1 MDFENKIKG
10 WFYPLII
17 SYWFMNYVLY
27 KAANT
32 HLRNSSP
39 AVDSPELN
47 VNLCENSLECLSWI
61 TESPAT

>member
-47 VNLCENSLECLSWI
+47 VNL
-61 TESPAT
+61 